1 MNRDLKIR
9 ENETLDEWCSRI
21 AFFLAETKEKYI
33 VMKEILHE
41 VSVES
46 YIHGSNDALNVK
58 KHEE

>member
-46 YIHGSNDALNVK
+46 YIHGSNDALKVK
-58 KHEE
+58 

>member
-1 MNRDLKIR
+1 MNRELKKR

-41 VSVES
+41 VSVQS
-46 YIHGSNDALNVK
+46 YIHGSNDAFNTK
-58 KHEE
+58 KIKV